1 MPILEKKYHV
11 KTIEIFG
18 SYARGEQ
25 SQKSDLDL
33 LIMFSQPYSLWDL
46 LDVKEFL
53 SAKLRLKVDLVPKD
67 SIKPILKEQI
77 IQEAIPI

>member
-11 KTIEIFG
+11 QTIEIFG
-18 SYARGEQ
+18 SYARGGQ
-25 SQKSDLDL
+25 SKESDLDL
-33 LIMFSQPYSLWDL
+33 LISFSQQYSLWNL

-53 SAKLRLKVDLVPKD
+53 SNKIGITVDLVTKD
-67 SIKPILKEQI
+67 SIKPLIREQI

>member
-1 MPILEKKYHV
+1 MPILEEKYHV

-77 IQEAIPI
+77 TQEAIPI